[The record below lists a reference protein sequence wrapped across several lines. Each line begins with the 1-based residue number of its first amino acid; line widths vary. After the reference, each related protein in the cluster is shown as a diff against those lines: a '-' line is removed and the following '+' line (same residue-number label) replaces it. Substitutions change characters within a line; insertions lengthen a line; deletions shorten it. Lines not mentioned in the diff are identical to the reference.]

1 MRSLLLI
8 LFLLLH
14 LSNYSAAARTISEVD
29 VLIAVKTSITNDPQ
43 SYLLHW
49 NVTTPLCSF
58 TGVTCD
64 HAGRHVI
71 SIDLTNFTLSGSLS
85 PSFAHLR
92 FLRSLSVAANLLSG
106 PIPTELAG
114 LSSLRYLNLSNN
126 GFNGSFP
133 PQLSHLKS
141 LQVLD
146 LYNNNMAGELPV
158 SVTELP
164 NLRHLHLGGNYFSGQ
179 IPSSYGRWEHLE
191 YLAVSGNG
199 LGRRIPPEIGNLT
212 KLQQL
217 YICDNT
223 FEGGLPP
230 EIGNL
235 SELGSKLVRFDAA
248 NCNLFGEIPPEMGRL
263 QKLDTL
269 FLQFNA
275 LSGSLVPELGTLK
288 SLKSMD
294 LSSNMLTGEIPES
307 FTELKNLS
315 LLNLLRNKLEGQILE
330 LIGDSLFTILVGV
343 AMANVVDEV
352 ANDESGD
359 VVVSSDGNGV
369 SNVKTKSP
377 ALDVFSKSVPTS
389 QVADTVTPKGGMSG
403 DLDLSAGAVEGEVA
417 SETEREPT
425 ACGSLGNEVVAHNE
439 ACVEGENV
447 GTAEHET
454 TASGSCNISPVL
466 DSTNSSGSCS
476 GELLRAVFLHS
487 TWENN
492 FTGSIPQKLGSGSN
506 KKLRILDLS
515 FNKLTGQIPSSI
527 WNLSSL
533 AVLSLW
539 NNSLDGTIPECI
551 GSLTSSLSRLDLR
564 MNRFHGKIPEFSQG
578 CKLQSL
584 LISNNQIQGPLPR
597 SLSNCKDLK
606 LLDAGNNYLNDSFP
620 NCLGYLNHLQVL
632 ILRWNK
638 FHGQVGRYDIKV
650 SFPRLR
656 VIDLS
661 HNNLNG
667 YLPVIVFENLHA
679 IKEEYEMIGKPEY
692 MIETEADGTTY
703 GTEGHIPST
712 LGDLSKLESLDLS
725 SNKFH
730 GRIPTELKSLGF
742 LEVLNLSHN
751 NLKGPIPQGKQF
763 DTFSNDSYIG
773 NLGLC
778 GLPLSKGCDN
788 DEETPPKLDR
798 DDDNDELNWKFSIL
812 MGYGCGLVL
821 GLSMGYIVFT
831 TGKPW
836 WFIRIFK
843 RVRHR
848 AQSLIAW

>member
-330 LIGDSLFTILVGV
+330 LI
-343 AMANVVDEV
+343 
-352 ANDESGD
+352 D

-476 GELLRAVFLHS
+476 GELLRAGVRV
-487 TWENN
+487 
-492 FTGSIPQKLGSGSN
+492 SIDFSPNQFFF
-506 KKLRILDLS
+506 I
-515 FNKLTGQIPSSI
+515 Q
-527 WNLSSL
+527 
-533 AVLSLW
+533 
-539 NNSLDGTIPECI
+539 
-551 GSLTSSLSRLDLR
+551 
-564 MNRFHGKIPEFSQG
+564 HGKITSPGAF
-578 CKLQSL
+578 L
-584 LISNNQIQGPLPR
+584 R
-597 SLSNCKDLK
+597 SWAVAVTK
-606 LLDAGNNYLNDSFP
+606 SF
-620 NCLGYLNHLQVL
+620 G
-632 ILRWNK
+632 
-638 FHGQVGRYDIKV
+638 
-650 SFPRLR
+650 S
-656 VIDLS
+656 
-661 HNNLNG
+661 
-667 YLPVIVFENLHA
+667 
-679 IKEEYEMIGKPEY
+679 
-692 MIETEADGTTY
+692 
-703 GTEGHIPST
+703 
-712 LGDLSKLESLDLS
+712 
-725 SNKFH
+725 
-730 GRIPTELKSLGF
+730 
-742 LEVLNLSHN
+742 
-751 NLKGPIPQGKQF
+751 
-763 DTFSNDSYIG
+763 
-773 NLGLC
+773 
-778 GLPLSKGCDN
+778 
-788 DEETPPKLDR
+788 
-798 DDDNDELNWKFSIL
+798 
-812 MGYGCGLVL
+812 
-821 GLSMGYIVFT
+821 
-831 TGKPW
+831 
-836 WFIRIFK
+836 
-843 RVRHR
+843 
-848 AQSLIAW
+848 